1 MFRVICELSFSI
13 SVRSNTPFNAL
24 VIHWLS
30 SLDLLLSA
38 GIISRRLACPHFQ
51 TALKRNYLSLFV
63 AIIIHLHLKAY
74 INIHLLTV
82 QESNRILHDLQ
93 SIIFHTRVLT
103 TGANIILIHQC

>member
-13 SVRSNTPFNAL
+13 SVRSNTCFDAL
-24 VIHWLS
+24 VIHRLS
-30 SLDLLLSA
+30 SLGLLLSA

-63 AIIIHLHLKAY
+63 AMMIILQLTAY

-82 QESNRILHDLQ
+82 QESNRTLHDVQ
-93 SIIFHTRVLT
+93 SIIFHRRVLE
-103 TGANIILIHQC
+103 TGAKIILIY